1 MNKGHFALACCLI
14 SIAATAEAE
23 PLPTLAEV
31 QALKAEIE
39 AQAATLGQQRIRLQ
53 AMEDAILGQQR
64 GTGTQAALA
73 PPSPIGQSPAIPQP
87 VPQGSVAQNGSDVP
101 QPVGQAPSPRE
112 GQVEVAVLS
121 EQGGIITR
129 AGRLTIEPALE
140 YARSDRNTVIFR
152 GIQVPQSVL
161 VGVFDINE
169 NRSDIVTASLAARYG
184 ITSRFEANVRVPF
197 IYRSDISVLAP
208 VTTGSGG
215 NNSTSLPDAP
225 AKGRNIGDIEFG
237 ARYQLTDGHRGFPFL
252 IAGVQVVVPTGTNP
266 FTLPRNP
273 GTGVALASATGA
285 GFYGVTP
292 TITALLPTDPAVLFG
307 TLGYTHN
314 FARSFDGVQLATD
327 VLVDRVRPGDAIQ
340 ASAGI
345 GISLNPRV
353 ALSLGY
359 AQSLAFGTRT
369 IGRAINRNN
378 GVPSFTPFDSTT
390 RDLQIG
396 RLLFG
401 VSYRTSESTT
411 INWNVEVGATRDAA
425 DVRTTLRVP
434 FSFGK

>member
-1 MNKGHFALACCLI
+1 MKISLAIACCLVPF
-14 SIAATAEAE
+14 AANAKTG

-31 QALKAEIE
+31 RALKAEIDS
-39 AQAATLGQQRIRLQ
+39 QTATLAQQRMRLQ
-53 AMEDAILGQQR
+53 AMEDALLGDQR
-64 GTGTQAALA
+64 AMGVQAALA
-73 PPSPIGQSPAIPQP
+73 PPPPLSQSPATPI
-87 VPQGSVAQNGSDVP
+87 VPETGVASNDADVP
-101 QPVGQAPSPRE
+101 QPVGQAPSARE

-129 AGRLTIEPALE
+129 AGRLTIEPAIE

-169 NRSDIVTASLAARYG
+169 NRSDIVTASVAARYG

-197 IYRSDISVLAP
+197 IYRSDVSVLAP
-208 VTTGSGG
+208 ITTGNGG
-215 NNSTSLPDAP
+215 NNPTSLPDAP
-225 AKGRNIGDIEFG
+225 AKGRNIGDVEFG
-237 ARYQLTDGHRGFPFL
+237 ARYQLTNGRSGFPFL
-252 IAGVQVVVPTGTNP
+252 IAGIQAVVPTGTNP

-273 GTGVALASATGA
+273 GTGVALSSATGA
-285 GFYGVTP
+285 GFYGITP

-327 VLVDRVRPGDAIQ
+327 VLVDRVTPGDAIQ

-369 IGRAINRNN
+369 EGRAINRTN

-434 FSFGK
+434 FTFGK